1 MKYKSG
7 DRVGNTTLYVEQTYY
22 SKVVCRCQK
31 CLESDVY
38 TEEELDFGTG
48 CRICDNIS
56 REKQRLVISPT
67 TDMKNVAKLYAKQTY
82 RSGSTAAFTM
92 PAGYKLDGVGVGSE
106 FGQFRVQDFVGKV
119 YRNGNGW
126 KHGDP
131 KQVVAICKYCETYSR
146 LIDVSKVAEYIKTG
160 KGLDVQ
166 CPCCGKIINEAR
178 GRVDALK
185 KNKSEHLKKVVA
197 KNNSNEA
204 KKITEDGISKL
215 ISRVKSP
222 LDNVKPGSK
231 IDKLLSK
238 VKSMNADL
246 EIQDIEPIKSSYK
259 VVCTCGKCGTEV
271 SVLSSNRSKEVECPG
286 CKLKATD
293 INYVGAYKRNY
304 VGTTKNLMEL
314 LGRDGDT
321 CTVKCN
327 SCGRVY
333 TNIKFYDWYKGKVIC
348 NCDNNTLTD
357 VLCNECGEFMTIPL
371 GKVIGK
377 VDNTEEI
384 VCNKCGAKSGHTYG
398 EIYDDYLEAPS
409 VAITTSNKLGVA
421 RKKLRESTEKVNN
434 ELVKTKEP
442 LFIGTDGKMYYRC
455 TCLIHDSDMIL
466 NDDEIAVFNHQQCTD
481 ARQHMMKD
489 INKDNVKF

>member
-22 SKVVCRCQK
+22 SKVVCRCQR

-82 RSGSTAAFTM
+82 RNGSTAVFAM
-92 PAGYKLDGVGVGSE
+92 PPGYKINGIGIGSE
-106 FGQFRVQDFVGKV
+106 FGQFRVQDFAGKI
-119 YRNGNGW
+119 YRDGYGW
-126 KHGDP
+126 RHGDP
-131 KQVVAICKYCETYSR
+131 RHIVAICKYCDTYSR
-146 LIDVSKVAEYIKTG
+146 LLSTTKVEEYIRTG

-166 CPCCGKIINEAR
+166 CPCCSKIINEAR
-178 GRVDALK
+178 GRVESLK
-185 KNKSEHLKKVVA
+185 KNKVDHFKRVII
-197 KNNSNEA
+197 KNNSNAA
-204 KKITEDGISKL
+204 KKTTEDGVSKL

-246 EIQDIEPIKSSYK
+246 DIQDIEPIKSSYK
-259 VVCTCGKCGTEV
+259 VICTCSKCGTEV
-271 SVLSSNRSKEVECPG
+271 SVLSSNRSKEIECPG

-293 INYVGAYKRNY
+293 INYVGAYKKNY
-304 VGTTKNLMEL
+304 VGTVKNLMEL
-314 LGRDGDT
+314 MERDGDT

-327 SCGRVY
+327 SCNRVY
-333 TNIKFYDWYKGKVIC
+333 ENIKFYDWYKGKVIC
-348 NCDNNTLTD
+348 NCDNNVLTSE
-357 VLCNECGEFMTIPL
+357 LCTKCGEFMTIPL
-371 GKVIGK
+371 SKVVGK

-384 VCNKCGAKSGHTYG
+384 VCNKCGDKSGITYG
-398 EIYDDYLEAPS
+398 QIYDDYLEAPS

-421 RKKLRESTEKVNN
+421 RKKLKESTERVNN
-434 ELVKTKEP
+434 DLVRTKEP
-442 LFIGTDGKMYYRC
+442 LFVGTDGKMYYRC
-455 TCLIHDSDMIL
+455 TCLVHGSDLIL
-466 NDDEIAVFNHQQCTD
+466 NDDEISVFDHQQCTD

-489 INKDNVKF
+489 IIKDNIKF

>member
-22 SKVVCRCQK
+22 SKVACRCQK

-92 PAGYKLDGVGVGSE
+92 PAGYKIDGVGVGSE

-204 KKITEDGISKL
+204 KKTTEDGISKL

-231 IDKLLSK
+231 IDKLLNK

-259 VVCTCGKCGTEV
+259 VVCICGKCGTEV

-434 ELVKTKEP
+434 ELVRTKEP

>member
-92 PAGYKLDGVGVGSE
+92 PAGYKMDGVSVGSE

-126 KHGDP
+126 KHDDP
-131 KQVVAICKYCETYSR
+131 RQVVAICKYCETYSR
-146 LIDVSKVAEYIKTG
+146 LIDVSKVTEYIKTG

-204 KKITEDGISKL
+204 KKTTEDGISKL

-377 VDNTEEI
+377 ADNTEEI

-434 ELVKTKEP
+434 ELVRTKEP

>member
-131 KQVVAICKYCETYSR
+131 KQVVAVCKYCETYSR

-204 KKITEDGISKL
+204 KKTTEDGISKL

-434 ELVKTKEP
+434 ELVRTKEP

>member
-22 SKVVCRCQK
+22 SKVVCCCQK

-204 KKITEDGISKL
+204 KKTTEDGISKL

-286 CKLKATD
+286 CELKATD

-434 ELVKTKEP
+434 ELVRTKEP

-455 TCLIHDSDMIL
+455 NCLIHDSDMIL

>member
-7 DRVGNTTLYVEQTYY
+7 DRLGNTTLYVEQTYY
-22 SKVVCRCQK
+22 SKVICRCQK

-82 RSGSTAAFTM
+82 RSGSTVAFTM

-204 KKITEDGISKL
+204 KKTTEDGISKL

-246 EIQDIEPIKSSYK
+246 DIQDIEPIKSSYK

-434 ELVKTKEP
+434 ELVRTKEP

>member
-7 DRVGNTTLYVEQTYY
+7 DRVGHTTLYVEQTYY

-82 RSGSTAAFTM
+82 RSGSTAILSV
-92 PAGYKLDGVGVGSE
+92 PGSYTSNGISIGNE

-119 YRNGNGW
+119 YRNGAGW
-126 KHGDP
+126 RYDDS

-146 LIDVSKVAEYIKTG
+146 LIDTSKVAEYIKTG

-178 GRVDALK
+178 GRVEVLK

-204 KKITEDGISKL
+204 KKTTEDGVSKL
-215 ISRVKSP
+215 VSRVKSP

-246 EIQDIEPIKSSYK
+246 DIQDIEPIKSSYK
-259 VVCTCGKCGTEV
+259 VVCTCSKCGTEV

-293 INYVGAYKRNY
+293 INYVGAYKKNY

-314 LGRDGDT
+314 MERDGDT

-357 VLCNECGEFMTIPL
+357 VLCSECGEFMTIPL
-371 GKVIGK
+371 SKVIGK
-377 VDNTEEI
+377 TDTTEEI

-434 ELVKTKEP
+434 ELVRTKEP
-442 LFIGTDGKMYYRC
+442 LFVGTDGKMYYRC

>member
-92 PAGYKLDGVGVGSE
+92 PVGYKLDGVSVGSE

-178 GRVDALK
+178 GRVEALK

-204 KKITEDGISKL
+204 KKTTEDGISKL

-246 EIQDIEPIKSSYK
+246 EIRDIEPIKSSYK

-293 INYVGAYKRNY
+293 INYVGAYKKNY
-304 VGTTKNLMEL
+304 VGTAKNLMEL
-314 LGRDGDT
+314 MGRDGDT

-357 VLCNECGEFMTIPL
+357 VLCSECGEFMTIPL
-371 GKVIGK
+371 SKVISK
-377 VDNTEEI
+377 ADNTEEI

-434 ELVKTKEP
+434 ELVRTKEP

>member
-92 PAGYKLDGVGVGSE
+92 PAGYKIDEVGVGSE

-131 KQVVAICKYCETYSR
+131 RQVVAICKYCETYSR

-178 GRVDALK
+178 GRVEALK

-204 KKITEDGISKL
+204 KKTTEDGISKL

-371 GKVIGK
+371 SKVIGK

-398 EIYDDYLEAPS
+398 EICDDYLEAPS

-434 ELVKTKEP
+434 ELVRTKEP

>member
-7 DRVGNTTLYVEQTYY
+7 DRLGNTTLYVEQTYY

-204 KKITEDGISKL
+204 KKTTEDGISKL

-293 INYVGAYKRNY
+293 INYVGDYKRNY

-434 ELVKTKEP
+434 ELVRTKEP